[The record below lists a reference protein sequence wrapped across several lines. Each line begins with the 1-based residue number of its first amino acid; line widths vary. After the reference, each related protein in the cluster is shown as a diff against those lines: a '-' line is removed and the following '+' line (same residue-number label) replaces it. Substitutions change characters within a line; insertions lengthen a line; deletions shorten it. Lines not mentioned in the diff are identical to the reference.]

1 MKTFKKFIKEASG
14 FPTGPVGEN
23 PKNLAGEV
31 TDTLGSDV
39 FNEKNLKRIN
49 AIIGSIANMEYL
61 IPEHAVERLRG
72 SLDKIHLTFPQVP
85 EMNEQSGEFDLP
97 LTLFGGRFGKTGTE
111 APDEITN
118 DDGISHMVEG
128 GFVMIRKNDESM
140 RFVNQWFD
148 LCIEDNYKYLNDDL
162 HEDQFSDFLDH

>member
-1 MKTFKKFIKEASG
+1 
-14 FPTGPVGEN
+14 
-23 PKNLAGEV
+23 
-31 TDTLGSDV
+31 
-39 FNEKNLKRIN
+39 
-49 AIIGSIANMEYL
+49 MEYL

-118 DDGISHMVEG
+118 DDGISHKKEG
-128 GFVMIRKNDESM
+128 GLKI
-140 RFVNQWFD
+140 
-148 LCIEDNYKYLNDDL
+148 
-162 HEDQFSDFLDH
+162 QFKSEKLENGSSKVFAKLV